1 MKLCSLPVIY
11 LGPNYGGS
19 NEDNGNLLQKVL
31 CTHCHTPC
39 PRLCSRPL
47 LTHAST
53 RDSWTLP
60 GKSGSVSFGVTAPFS
75 WVLVHTSFCLCPP
88 RVCFPDPCKFWQL
101 CGGVNG
107 DLLQEGLCHTQICC
121 TQSPCPCGRPV
132 LTRTSSGDTQTSS
145 VSVSVRSLGP
155 RGHRVCLGPPSVS
168 GGMLFDSK
176 CDLALPTVLAGSSP
190 LPLDVGYLL
199 IVAPA
204 PRSCC
209 SSSCTPKLYL
219 LNFVLDVIYTMD
231 IP

>member
-1 MKLCSLPVIY
+1 MELCSLLVIY

-47 LTHAST
+47 LTHASA

-60 GKSGSVSFGVTAPFS
+60 GKSVSVSCGVTAPFS

-88 RVCFPDPCKFWQL
+88 RVCFPDPCMFWQL

-121 TQSPCPCGRPV
+121 TQSPCPCGRPL
-132 LTRTSSGDTQTSS
+132 LTRTSTGGAQTQLCL
-145 VSVSVRSLGP
+145 SLCGVYGSWCVQGLFTP
-155 RGHRVCLGPPSVS
+155 SECLWVWGLILNVI
-168 GGMLFDSK
+168 
-176 CDLALPTVLAGSSP
+176 
-190 LPLDVGYLL
+190 LPLLQ
-199 IVAPA
+199 
-204 PRSCC
+204 SCWGFSFGLGC
-209 SSSCTPKLYL
+209 EVSSKMEKLYTL
-219 LNFVLDVIYTMD
+219 SKNKTGS
-231 IP
+231 